1 MSSPRTDARVAL
13 GVLATVDPVLRES
26 TTLGL
31 VLGSPGAVVV
41 RHDIDADAGTLRR
54 VVVDVGGVIEDET
67 VPLEHACLSCA
78 VREDALP
85 AIARLADDGRWDTI
99 VLALPVGAES
109 LPAARALCAH
119 AAPGEIL
126 ERVRVA
132 TVVAVVD
139 LASVEEDLLG
149 GELLA
154 ERGLAL
160 TADDERAVGEALAA
174 QLEHADLV
182 VTDGDAAVHPT
193 GSGLVDRLRA
203 VDSGRLDGLH
213 ALTAADVA
221 AGTHDS
227 VCGER
232 RANPVAA
239 RSGTAAPPADG
250 DRSWTLELHTPRP
263 LHPERLLDRVEDL
276 GSGRVRARGVF
287 WVPNRPDSACLWDC
301 AGGQLAVGDLGPWR
315 TVAGAA
321 QRHTRIVVVGATGPD
336 GHDDRLRLRAAFRDV
351 VARPAEVAD
360 GGLAWLGRPDVL
372 APWLGARGELD
383 EV

>member
-1 MSSPRTDARVAL
+1 MHSARPAVS
-13 GVLATVDPVLRES
+13 VLASVDPVLRES
-26 TTLGL
+26 TALGL
-31 VLGSPGAVVV
+31 VLGSPATVVV
-41 RHDIDADAGTLRR
+41 RHDIQADAGTLRR
-54 VVVDVGGVIEDET
+54 VVVSAGGVIEDET

-85 AIARLADDGRWDTI
+85 TIARLAEDGRWDAI

-109 LPAARALCAH
+109 LPATRALCAH

-126 ERVRVA
+126 AHVRVA
-132 TVVAVVD
+132 GAVAVVD
-139 LASVEEDLLG
+139 LAAVEEDLLG
-149 GELLA
+149 DALLA

-160 TADDERAVGEALAA
+160 TGDDGRAVGEALAA

-182 VTDGDAAVHPT
+182 VTEGDPAAHPT

-203 VDSGRLDGLH
+203 VDSRRLDGLH
-213 ALTAADVA
+213 ALTAADVTT
-221 AGTHDS
+221 GTHDPA
-227 VCGER
+227 CGER

-239 RSGTAAPPADG
+239 RGGAPARTLEG

-263 LHPERLLDRVEDL
+263 LHPERLLERIEDL
-276 GSGRVRARGVF
+276 GAARVRARGVF
-287 WVPNRPDSACLWDC
+287 WVPSRPDSACLWDG

-321 QRHTRIVVVGATGPD
+321 DRHTRIVMVGSRGPD
-336 GHDDRLRLRAAFRDV
+336 GQDDRRRLRATFADV
-351 VARPAEVAD
+351 VARPEEVVD

-372 APWLGARGELD
+372 APWLGSRGELD
-383 EV
+383 EAR